1 MNLYEIFNEN
11 ERELVSNFEEI
22 ENRDYTK
29 DELTVVEH
37 KIIEDIMSNS
47 KNDIQKAKVQ
57 YNGILDKLES
67 CINK

>member
-11 ERELVSNFEEI
+11 ERELISNFEEI

-47 KNDIQKAKVQ
+47 KNDIQKVKVQ

-67 CINK
+67 GIGK